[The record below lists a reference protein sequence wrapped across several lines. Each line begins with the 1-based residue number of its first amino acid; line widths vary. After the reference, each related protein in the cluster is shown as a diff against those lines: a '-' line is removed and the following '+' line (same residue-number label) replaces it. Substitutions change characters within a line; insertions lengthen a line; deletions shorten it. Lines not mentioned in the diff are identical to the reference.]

1 MTRLLRKRTFN
12 SRSLRELSGCR
23 SHFAD
28 CMVRFTIA
36 PKLALAALL
45 TGIATNG
52 ATAFLIIMAMAF
64 GLILPRMLF
73 ERVVPAPA

>member
-23 SHFAD
+23 FHFAD